1 MKGLKISQVGKE
13 AGVNIETVRYYERLK
28 LISEPE
34 RTKSGYRVFLPEV
47 VQRIRFIKRS
57 QDLGF
62 TLAEIQELL
71 ALTESEDRT
80 CEQVREFAT
89 QKQKEIELKIQEL
102 ENIKGVLHDLL
113 SKCAEGENS
122 VCPIIERLQE

>member
-1 MKGLKISQVGKE
+1 MKGLKIGQVAKS
-13 AGVNIETVRYYERLK
+13 ASVNIETIRYYERLK
-28 LISEPE
+28 LIPKPE
-34 RTKSGYRVFLPEV
+34 RTESGYRVFAPDV

-71 ALTESEDRT
+71 ALTESGERT
-80 CEQVREFAT
+80 CKQVREFAT
-89 QKQKEIELKIQEL
+89 QKLKEIELKIQDL
-102 ENIKGVLHDLL
+102 QNIQSALQDLL

>member
-1 MKGLKISQVGKE
+1 MKSLKIGQVAKE
-13 AGVNIETVRYYERLK
+13 ASVNIETIRYYERLK
-28 LISEPE
+28 LVPKPE
-34 RTKSGYRVFLPEV
+34 RTESGYRVFTTEV

-62 TLAEIQELL
+62 TLTEIQELL
-71 ALTESEDRT
+71 ALTESGERT

-89 QKQKEIELKIQEL
+89 QKLNEIELKIRDLQ
-102 ENIKGVLHDLL
+102 NIQSALQVLL

-122 VCPIIERLQE
+122 ICPIIERLQE

>member
-1 MKGLKISQVGKE
+1 MKSLKIGQVAKE
-13 AGVNIETVRYYERLK
+13 ANVNIETIRYYERLK
-28 LISEPE
+28 LISETE
-34 RTKSGYRVFLPEV
+34 RTKSGYRVFHPEV

-71 ALTESEDRT
+71 ALTESGERT
-80 CEQVREFAT
+80 CEQIKEFAT
-89 QKQKEIELKIQEL
+89 LKLNEIELKIRDLQ
-102 ENIKGVLHDLL
+102 NIQSALQDLL
-113 SKCAEGENS
+113 SKCAEGQNS

>member
-1 MKGLKISQVGKE
+1 MKSLKIGQVAKE
-13 AGVNIETVRYYERLK
+13 ASVNIETIRYYERLK
-28 LISEPE
+28 LVPKPE
-34 RTKSGYRVFLPEV
+34 RTESGYRVFTAEV

-62 TLAEIQELL
+62 TLTEIQELL
-71 ALTESEDRT
+71 ALTESGERT

-89 QKQKEIELKIQEL
+89 QKLNEIELKIRDLQ
-102 ENIKGVLHDLL
+102 NIQSALQVLL

-122 VCPIIERLQE
+122 ICPIIERLQE

>member
-13 AGVNIETVRYYERLK
+13 AGVNIETVRYYEKVK

-34 RTKSGYRVFLPEV
+34 RTESGYRVFLPEV

-71 ALTESEDRT
+71 ALTESGCT
-80 CEQVREFAT
+80 CGEVRQFT
-89 QKQKEIELKIQEL
+89 SQKLEEVESKIRDL
-102 ENIKGVLHDLL
+102 ENIKSVLQNLL
-113 SKCAEGENS
+113 SKCGEGTINT
-122 VCPIIERLQE
+122 CPIIEKLLE

>member
-1 MKGLKISQVGKE
+1 MKGLKIGQVAKE
-13 AGVNIETVRYYERLK
+13 AGVNIETIRYYERLK

-34 RTKSGYRVFLPEV
+34 RTESGYRVFPPEV
-47 VQRIRFIKRS
+47 VRRIKFIKRS

-71 ALTESEDRT
+71 ALTESGEHT
-80 CEQVREFAT
+80 CEQVKELAT
-89 QKQKEIELKIQEL
+89 QKLNEIELKIQDL
-102 ENIKGVLHDLL
+102 QKIQSALQDLL